1 MTKKLPYAPLL
12 MTPGPTQV
20 RENVRIARAAET
32 TNPDIDPAFFKF
44 YRKTCSKLAA
54 FLKTKSQ
61 VLILGGEGMLA
72 LDAVCASLTEKGD
85 RILIIDNGIFGEGF
99 YDMVKAY
106 GGNPVLF
113 KGDRKR
119 GIDAGDLRAFLESD
133 SDFKFA
139 TVVHCDT
146 PSGVLNNLKD
156 ICPLLKSYGILT
168 VVDAVSS
175 IAGEPVLT
183 DEWEIDIC
191 IGASQKCFSAPPGL
205 SFLSVGEEAWRL
217 IQSRKTKIPSYY
229 CNLLLWKNYD
239 EDFWFPYTPPV
250 SDIYGFRAAL
260 DNAAKDKALFK
271 RHEKIARATR
281 KAVQKAGLSLYLDSD
296 YCSSVTAVTVP
307 DGIDGEALVQKILAD
322 SCILIG
328 GNFGYLKGKVIRIGH
343 MGENARPKYV
353 SKTLKALQE
362 ALEKE
367 GVVLKADMES
377 VFLNE
382 IKKNKNQ
389 KNKNKN
395 KNKNKK

>member
-1 MTKKLPYAPLL
+1 

-20 RENVRIARAAET
+20 RKNVRAARAAET
-32 TNPDIDPAFFKF
+32 TNPDLDPKFFKF
-44 YRKTCSKLAA
+44 YRKTCHKLAA
-54 FLKTKSQ
+54 FLNTKAQ

-72 LDAVCASLTEKGD
+72 LDAACASLTEKGD
-85 RILIIDNGIFGEGF
+85 RVLIIDNGIFGEGF

-113 KGDRKR
+113 KGGRKR
-119 GIDAGDLRAFLESD
+119 GIHAGDLKTFLESD

-146 PSGVLNNLKD
+146 PSGVLNNIKE

-175 IAGEPVLT
+175 VAGEPVLA

-205 SFLSVGEEAWRL
+205 SFLSVSEEVWRL
-217 IQSRKTKIPSYY
+217 IKTRKTPIPSYY
-229 CNLLLWKNYD
+229 CNLLLWKNYY

-260 DNAAKDKALFK
+260 DNAVKDKTLFK

-281 KAVQKAGLSLYLDSD
+281 KAVQKAGLTLYLDDD
-296 YCSSVTAVTVP
+296 YCSTVTAITVP
-307 DGIDGEALVQKILAD
+307 EGIDGEALVQTILAD
-322 SCILIG
+322 YGILIG

-343 MGENARPKYV
+343 MGENARPEYV
-353 SKTLKALQE
+353 SKTLKALQA

-367 GVVLKADMES
+367 GVILKTDMKA
-377 VFLNE
+377 VFLSE
-382 IKKNKNQ
+382 FKKGRIQ
-389 KNKNKN
+389 KG
-395 KNKNKK
+395 